1 MLPCGVLIDKI
12 AGQYPPVIISRL
24 QRISDSA
31 SATSAAIRNAN
42 PLQRPDFRSSESIR
56 PGNSGEPRAISVLS
70 VKRRLPFNV
79 RQSDLRKVEAGIPH
93 QRPVAVDPKI
103 ASFRPIGKKLRQD
116 SSIFWSEWRQLSG

>member
-56 PGNSGEPRAISVLS
+56 PGNSGEPRAISVMS
-70 VKRRLPFNV
+70 VKRRWYPSTSANLTSATWKPGSHI
-79 RQSDLRKVEAGIPH
+79 SDPLARLGADGVEA
-93 QRPVAVDPKI
+93 V
-103 ASFRPIGKKLRQD
+103 SLRELARD
-116 SSIFWSEWRQLSG
+116 AG